1 MLCVALWVILSLN
14 DVVRTSAV
22 SAVPTTRPVESP
34 TFDIAALIGRVEAL
48 EQQCGSIPS
57 TVSSLQRTVD
67 SVESTL
73 ISVESTVKSVRT
85 DMISVQNTVSSLESE
100 MDSVS
105 SAVNAARWGQ
115 YIPVLR
121 EMSWT
126 DARDHCDSE
135 YGTSLA
141 TIRNQLDAQTMMEM
155 TQYYWNTYN
164 GLTTPRWWIGLNAYE
179 GVDDAKVDVAD
190 HEWQSGYDDDGDWRA
205 YMKDWSN
212 PCVHFGWYGFD
223 NQLNSA
229 TSLPDK
235 FLASYRCQFRWQFVC
250 DAPVSYLSDDDP
262 TTAISAPI
270 NMAGLDDP
278 NDDLE
283 PMDEKKVELMA
294 VGGVVG
300 AVVILLFVVLLVML
314 KRRKMREGVDPQN
327 KQVAEL
333 SSTAMDASNVVPVS
347 EPSETV
353 TASKPDV
360 GAVTV

>member
-1 MLCVALWVILSLN
+1 MVSL
-14 DVVRTSAV
+14 A
-22 SAVPTTRPVESP
+22 P
-34 TFDIAALIGRVEAL
+34 IGRVEAI
-48 EQQCGSIPS
+48 EN
-57 TVSSLQRTVD
+57 V
-67 SVESTL
+67 VES
-73 ISVESTVKSVRT
+73 
-85 DMISVQNTVSSLESE
+85 N

-105 SAVNAARWGQ
+105 SAINAVRWGQ
-115 YIPVLR
+115 YIPVLE

-126 DARDHCDSE
+126 DARDHCQSE
-135 YGTSLA
+135 YNTSLA
-141 TIRNQLDAQTMMEM
+141 TIRNKLDAQTMMEM
-155 TQYYWNTYN
+155 TQYYRYRTSGDAVPTN
-164 GLTTPRWWIGLNAYE
+164 RWWIGLNAYD
-179 GVDDAKVDVAD
+179 GDDDAKVAGTDYTW
-190 HEWQSGYDDDGDWRA
+190 ESGYDQGWAGDWDQEFGKNMA
-205 YMKDWSN
+205 L
-212 PCVHFGWYGFD
+212 PCVRFGWASVD
-223 NQLNSA
+223 IQLDSES
-229 TSLPDK
+229 TLPDK
-235 FLASYRCQFRWQFVC
+235 FLMSYECQNNLVFIC
-250 DAPVSYLSDDDP
+250 DAPLTYLSDDDP

-270 NMAGLDDP
+270 SMAGLDDP

-283 PMDEKKVELMA
+283 PMDEKKVESIA